1 MKISN
6 ADQPGF
12 SAALDDSESEFPA
25 SETDA
30 TPKPKLVTKA
40 YLAFRHNPLGLLGIF
55 LLALVIFMALFAPY
69 IAPYDPV
76 EFNIPDRGQAPSSQH
91 IFGTDAF
98 GRDIFSRVVYGSRIS
113 LRVVL
118 IVLSIAVVVGVIIGA
133 SAGFFG
139 GLLDEVF
146 MRLTDMFLS
155 FPALILALAVNAAL
169 GPGINQAMLAVALVW
184 WPGYAR
190 MIRGQVISAKNKPHV
205 EAARAI
211 GASQRRILTHHILP
225 SSINPTLVEIT
236 LDAGFVVLVTA
247 GLSFMGLGAQ
257 PPSPEWGRMVTEG
270 RAVILTAWWWSTFP
284 GLAIMVLVVGF
295 NLTGDFIR
303 DILDPKTRQVA
314 LGARK

>member
-1 MKISN
+1 MKISK
-6 ADQPGF
+6 ASQTSSSSD
-12 SAALDDSESEFPA
+12 LEDVESEFSDGEA
-25 SETDA
+25 DENLR
-30 TPKPKLVTKA
+30 PKLASKA
-40 YLAFRHNPLGLLGIF
+40 YLAFRHNPLGLLGI
-55 LLALVIFMALFAPY
+55 LLLTLVIFVALFAPY

-76 EFNIPDRGQAPSSQH
+76 EFNVPDRVQAPSAQH

-118 IVLSIAVVVGVIIGA
+118 IVLSIAVVIGVLIGA

-146 MRLTDMFLS
+146 MRITDMFLS

-169 GPGINQAMLAVALVW
+169 GPGINQAMLAVAIVW

-225 SSINPTLVEIT
+225 SSINPTMVEIT

-247 GLSFMGLGAQ
+247 GLSFVGLGAQ

-303 DILDPKTRQVA
+303 DILDPRTRQVA
-314 LGARK
+314 IGTRK

>member
-1 MKISN
+1 M
-6 ADQPGF
+6 AD
-12 SAALDDSESEFPA
+12 
-25 SETDA
+25 ETDESFSP
-30 TPKPKLVTKA
+30 TFISKA
-40 YLAFRHNPLGLLGIF
+40 YRAFRHNPLGLLGIF
-55 LLALVIFMALFAPY
+55 LVGLVFFVALFAPY

-76 EFNIPDRGQAPSSQH
+76 EFNVPDRNQPPSSEH
-91 IFGTDAF
+91 FFGTDSF

-118 IVLSIAVVVGVIIGA
+118 IVLSIAVVVGVTVGA

-146 MRLTDMFLS
+146 MRITDMFLA

-169 GPGINQAMLAVALVW
+169 GPGINQAMLAVAMVW

-190 MIRGQVISAKNKPHV
+190 MIRGQVVSAKNKPHV
-205 EAARAI
+205 ESARAI
-211 GASQRRILTHHILP
+211 GATQRRILTHHILP
-225 SSINPTLVEIT
+225 SSINPTMVEMT

-247 GLSFMGLGAQ
+247 GLSFVGLGAQ

-270 RAVILTAWWWSTFP
+270 RSVILTAWWWSTFP

-314 LGARK
+314 LGTHK